1 MTNSM
6 VDGII
11 DEVVETLEDKEVEA
25 ETEERRELLQVS

>member
-6 VDGII
+6 DYGII
-11 DEVVETLEDKEVEA
+11 DEVVETLEDNEVEA